1 MDIYKSIIRPLLFKL
16 DAEDA
21 HNLSVFFLKHFKLKN
36 ELILNPKKVAGITFP
51 NPIGLAA
58 GFDKNAHLINHIEGL
73 GFGFMEVGTIT
84 PHPQQGNPR
93 PRLFRDAENQSI
105 TNRMGFNN
113 DGVYTIRKRLE
124 GRKTSIVVGANIGMN
139 KTTPIDYAYRD
150 YQFCFFALQDLVDY
164 FTINVSSP
172 NTIDLRK
179 LMERDRLSLVLE
191 AIMNENKHRLKEKP
205 IFVKISPD
213 LNDDELKDVL
223 DVCIDFE
230 VKGIVATNTTST
242 EQGGLSGFPLQEKSK
257 ETIKKII
264 DNYSLPVIGCGGIM
278 TPEIAKDRFDMGCDL
293 IQVYSGL
300 IYNGLDFVKNI
311 SEKL

>member
-1 MDIYKSIIRPLLFKL
+1 MDIYKNIIRPLLFKL

-58 GFDKNAHLINHIEGL
+58 GFDKNAHLINHIEAL
-73 GFGFMEVGTIT
+73 GFGFMEIGTVT
-84 PHPQQGNPR
+84 PQPQQGNPR
-93 PRLFRDAENQSI
+93 PRLFRNQKEQSI

-113 DGVYTIRKRLE
+113 DGVYVIRKRLE
-124 GRKTSIVVGANIGMN
+124 ERKTDIIIGANIGMN
-139 KTTPIDYAYRD
+139 KTTPIDYAHRD
-150 YQFCFFALQDLVDY
+150 YQFCFFALQDVVDY

-172 NTIDLRK
+172 NTIGLRK
-179 LMERDRLSLVLE
+179 LMEKDRLSLLLE
-191 AIMNENKHRLKEKP
+191 SVMNENKHRLKERP
-205 IFVKISPD
+205 IFVKVSPD

-223 DVCIDFE
+223 EVCKEFE
-230 VKGIVATNTTST
+230 VKGIVATNTTSV
-242 EQGGLSGFPLQEKSK
+242 EKGGLSGFPLEEKSR

-264 DNYSLPVIGCGGIM
+264 DNSSLPVIGCGGIM
-278 TPEIAKDRFDMGCDL
+278 THEIAKDRFDMGCDL
-293 IQVYSGL
+293 IQIYSGL
-300 IYNGLDFVKNI
+300 IYNGLNFVKNI

>member
-1 MDIYKSIIRPLLFKL
+1 MDIYKNIIKPLLFKL

-21 HNLSVFFLKHFKLKN
+21 HNLSVFFLKYFPLRKQT
-36 ELILNPKKVAGITFP
+36 ILNPKEFAGIKFP

-58 GFDKNAHLINHIEGL
+58 GFDKNAHLINHIDAL

-84 PHPQQGNPR
+84 PQPQEGNER
-93 PRLFRDAENQSI
+93 PRLFRNLDEESI

-113 DGVYTIRKRLE
+113 DGVYEIRKRLE
-124 GRKTSIVVGANIGMN
+124 KRKTNIIIGANIGMN
-139 KTTPIDYAYRD
+139 KTTPIDYAHRD

-172 NTIDLRK
+172 NTPNLRK
-179 LMERDRLSLVLE
+179 LMEKDRLSIILE
-191 AIMNENKHRLKEKP
+191 VIMNENKHRLKERP

-223 DVCIDFE
+223 DVCKDFE
-230 VKGIVATNTTST
+230 VKGIVATNTTSV
-242 EQGGLSGFPLQEKSK
+242 EKGGLSGFPLEEKSR

-264 DNYSLPVIGCGGIM
+264 DNSSLPIIGCGGIM

-300 IYNGLDFVKNI
+300 IYNGINFVKNI

>member
-1 MDIYKSIIRPLLFKL
+1 MDIYKNIIRPLLFKL

-21 HNLSVFFLKHFKLKN
+21 HNLSVFFLKYFPLKKQT
-36 ELILNPKKVAGITFP
+36 ILNPKEFAGITFP

-58 GFDKNAHLINHIEGL
+58 GFDKNAHLINHIDAL

-84 PHPQQGNPR
+84 PQPQEGNER
-93 PRLFRDAENQSI
+93 PRLFRNQKEESI
-105 TNRMGFNN
+105 TNKMGFNN
-113 DGVYTIRKRLE
+113 DGVYAIRKRLDN
-124 GRKTSIVVGANIGMN
+124 RKSNIIIGANIGMN
-139 KTTPIDYAYRD
+139 KITSIDYAHRD

-172 NTIDLRK
+172 NTIGLRK
-179 LMERDRLSLVLE
+179 LMERDRLSIILE
-191 AIMNENKHRLKEKP
+191 AVMNENKHRLKQRP

-213 LNDDELKDVL
+213 LNDDELHDVL
-223 DVCIDFE
+223 DICNQFE
-230 VKGIVATNTTST
+230 IKGIVATNTVSI
-242 EQGGLSGFPLQEKSK
+242 QKGGLSGQPLEEKSR

-264 DNYSLPVIGCGGIM
+264 DNSSLPVIGCGGIM

-300 IYNGLDFVKNI
+300 IYNGLNFVKNI
-311 SEKL
+311 SEKF

>member
-1 MDIYKSIIRPLLFKL
+1 MDIYKNIIRPLLFKL

-36 ELILNPKKVAGITFP
+36 EPILNPKKVAGITFP

-58 GFDKNAHLINHIEGL
+58 GFDKNAHLINHIEAL

-84 PHPQQGNPR
+84 PHPQEGNER
-93 PRLFRDAENQSI
+93 PRLFRNQKEESI
-105 TNRMGFNN
+105 INKMGFNN
-113 DGVYTIRKRLE
+113 DGVYVIRKRLE
-124 GRKTSIVVGANIGMN
+124 ERNTNIIIGANIGMN
-139 KTTPIDYAYRD
+139 KTTPIDYAHRD
-150 YQFCFFALQDLVDY
+150 YQFCFFALQDSVDY

-179 LMERDRLSLVLE
+179 LMEKDRLSLVLE
-191 AIMNENKHRLKEKP
+191 VVMNENKHRLKEKP

-213 LNDDELKDVL
+213 LNDDELIDVL
-223 DVCIDFE
+223 DVCKEFE
-230 VKGIVATNTTST
+230 VKAIVATNTTSI
-242 EQGGLSGFPLQEKSK
+242 EQGGLSGLPLEEKSK

-264 DNYSLPVIGCGGIM
+264 DNSSLPVIGCGGIM

-300 IYNGLDFVKNI
+300 IYNGLNFVKNI